1 MTSET
6 WHLQLVEKGC
16 GDAHYK
22 SNLADTVLHMS
33 LPISA
38 GHRSFRAS
46 SPSTTS
52 ISESADLERSV
63 DATMHAQPSSPLLF
77 SSSFFSSIFFF
88 RFLSPSH
95 RQKFRREKRGGGGG
109 GGGAKENLISFS
121 SGRHALSKW
130 IVRSCCGISNSVA
143 LFANWKRMLSRKLI
157 ETLRNLKSNANSTA
171 NVSPLFRIV

>member
-16 GDAHYK
+16 GNAHYK

-52 ISESADLERSV
+52 ISESADLERFV
-63 DATMHAQPSSPLLF
+63 DATMHVQPSSPPSLF
-77 SSSFFSSIFFF
+77 FPSIFFF

-95 RQKFRREKRGGGGG
+95 RQKFRREKGGGSEG
-109 GGGAKENLISFS
+109 KFDKFLR
-121 SGRHALSKW
+121 GRHALSKW

-143 LFANWKRMLSRKLI
+143 LFANEKGCFHV
-157 ETLRNLKSNANSTA
+157 N
-171 NVSPLFRIV
+171 